1 MLALHN
7 NLVGWHHNTYLT
19 GGKIENSWL
28 IICEAG
34 SCTQVF
40 RIQSYVSLAMET
52 LLWCTVVS
60 MVVGVMILGKKEKGY
75 SLPYF
80 NDGENSLHGVGW
92 GK

>member
-7 NLVGWHHNTYLT
+7 NLVGWHHDIYLT
-19 GGKIENSWL
+19 GGKIENLWL

-34 SCTQVF
+34 SFTQVF

-60 MVVGVMILGKKEKGY
+60 VMVGVMILDKEEQG
-75 SLPYF
+75 
-80 NDGENSLHGVGW
+80 
-92 GK
+92 